1 MKYLIEAEVTAKSAD
16 GVLAQTSITYS
27 AEERYLMTFESS
39 QKVLC
44 SVVENAIPWDM
55 YTKELVALELRVFL
69 RKSSPEEESPTK
81 E

>member
-1 MKYLIEAEVTAKSAD
+1 MKYFIEAEVTAKSVD

-27 AEERYLMTFESS
+27 EEAVMPLTFESS
-39 QKVLC
+39 REVLS
-44 SVVENAIPWDM
+44 SVAENAIPWDM